1 MMYVALGLLL
11 AALFGIFFGS
21 EGEMEKNIFAMI
33 FWGLIEAGMLG
44 QLLSIIGQQVCRHHR
59 FHFCHH

>member
-1 MMYVALGLLL
+1 MYVALGLLL

-21 EGEMEKNIFAMI
+21 EGEMEKDIFAMI
-33 FWGLIEAGMLG
+33 FWGLIAAGMLG
-44 QLLSIIGQQVCRHHR
+44 QLVSIIGQQVCLHHR